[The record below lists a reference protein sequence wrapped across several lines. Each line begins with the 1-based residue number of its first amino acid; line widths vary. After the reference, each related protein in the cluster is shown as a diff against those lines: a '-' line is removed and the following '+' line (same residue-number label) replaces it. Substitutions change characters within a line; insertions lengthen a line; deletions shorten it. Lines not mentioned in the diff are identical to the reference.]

1 MRQAAKSIVVA
12 RLPHRCIIQ
21 VCICL
26 VTLVDVMP
34 CSSLIVAYF
43 LLFHANKVMRKE

>member
-1 MRQAAKSIVVA
+1 MKQAAESIVAVGLA
-12 RLPHRCIIQ
+12 RHCIVR

-26 VTLVDVMP
+26 VTMVDVVP
-34 CSSLIVAYF
+34 CSSLIMAYF